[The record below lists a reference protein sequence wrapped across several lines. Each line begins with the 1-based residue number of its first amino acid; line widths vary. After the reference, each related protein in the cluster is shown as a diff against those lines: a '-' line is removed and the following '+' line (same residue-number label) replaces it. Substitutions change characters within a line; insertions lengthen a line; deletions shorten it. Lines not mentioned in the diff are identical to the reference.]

1 VNKIGLAFA
10 AFLLIVIGLGA
21 NPVAFA
27 GGLSTQIGEAVIE
40 NLQIGQTY
48 NLADLANLYLI
59 VTNSGDAP
67 VDLKMDVQ
75 YPDSGQLRLDAAAIP
90 DTSWI
95 SLSED
100 YFVLRAAEKAVSNIS
115 ISIPH
120 DEKLLGGKY
129 QFNIWS
135 HTVPRDGGGMFLAY
149 GLRTRIIFTI
159 DTVAASAD
167 ELPMTS
173 STSLDFSLSPAEI
186 FVENVT
192 PGLEFDVDANAGV
205 VLQITNTGDEEQILG
220 LESRPVRESVT
231 SLASGYRDTP
241 DASYL
246 RFDQS
251 TVTIPPN
258 ETRSVRMFLEF
269 PGDETY
275 SGQQYMF
282 VIHAYSQ
289 SEGVTSGVYS
299 RLYAAMR

>member
-1 VNKIGLAFA
+1 MTKIALAFTA
-10 AFLLIVIGLGA
+10 LLLVVIGLGA
-21 NPVAFA
+21 PAVALA

-67 VDLKMDVQ
+67 VDLRMDVQ
-75 YPDSGQLRLDAAAIP
+75 YPDSGQLRLDAAVIP

-95 SLSED
+95 RLSED
-100 YFVLRAAEKAVSNIS
+100 DFVLGAGEKAVSNIS

-135 HTVPRDGGGMFLAY
+135 HTVPRDGEGMSLAY

-159 DTVAASAD
+159 DTTVASAD
-167 ELPMTS
+167 ESPSTS
-173 STSLDFSLSPAEI
+173 STSLDFLLSPAEI
-186 FVENVT
+186 YVENVK
-192 PGLEFDVDANAGV
+192 PGIEFDVGANAGV

-251 TVTIPPN
+251 TVTIPPKA
-258 ETRSVRMFLEF
+258 TRSVRMFLDF

-275 SGQQYMF
+275 RGQKYMF

-299 RLYAAMR
+299 RLYAATR

>member
-1 VNKIGLAFA
+1 MTKVRMAIA

-21 NPVAFA
+21 HSVAIA

-40 NLQIGQTY
+40 NLRIGQTY

-75 YPDSGQLRLDAAAIP
+75 YPDSGQLRLGAAVIP

-95 SLSED
+95 DLSKR
-100 YFVLRAAEKAVSNIS
+100 YFVLRAGEKAVSNIS
-115 ISIPH
+115 LSIPP

-135 HTVPRDGGGMFLAY
+135 HTVPRDGAGMFLAY

-159 DTVAASAD
+159 DTVAASLG
-167 ELPMTS
+167 ETPQTS
-173 STSLDFSLSPAEI
+173 STSLNFALSPAEI
-186 FVENVT
+186 YVDNVK
-192 PGLEFDVDANAGV
+192 PGTEFDVDANAGV
-205 VLQITNTGDEEQILG
+205 VLQITNTGNEEQILD
-220 LESRPVRESVT
+220 LISRPVRESVT
-231 SLASGYRDTP
+231 SLVSGYRDTP

-246 RFDQS
+246 RFDHS

-258 ETRSVRMFLEF
+258 ATRSVRMFLEF
-269 PGDETY
+269 PSDEIY
-275 SGQQYMF
+275 SGQKYMF
-282 VIHAYSQ
+282 VIHAYNQ
-289 SEGVTSGVYS
+289 GEGVTSGVYA
-299 RLYAAMR
+299 RLYASTR